1 MSKHISVVFPGQGS
15 QSQGMTEIF
24 SSDEVNN
31 LGYKNPFDFDLL
43 DIINHDEEKLN
54 KSYYTQPAL
63 VLTSLLYYQRLKNI
77 LPNQPNILA
86 GHSLGEYSALV
97 ASNAIDLHSAL
108 KLVYKRGKFMT
119 ESQNGSMMAVMGAT
133 LENIL
138 NVCDQINKEENE
150 NISAANLNSPNQI
163 VLGGLES
170 SIDIAQVKLKE
181 LGAKRCIKLKVATA
195 SHCKLLNDAS
205 KKLENELNLTEFI
218 SPEVDVIQNINA
230 SISSDI
236 VQIKQNL
243 VNQLTSPVQWIDT
256 MKKINHQQGIII
268 ECGPGKVLSGLA
280 KANGCENILSMS
292 SETFEDDLRNML
304 WKMYL
309 LQVLLEE

>member
-15 QSQGMTEIF
+15 QSQGMTDIF
-24 SSDEVNN
+24 SPDELNN
-31 LGYKNPFDFDLL
+31 IGYINPFDFDLL

-97 ASNAIDLHSAL
+97 ASNVIDLHSTL
-108 KLVYKRGKFMT
+108 KLVYKRGKFMS
-119 ESQNGSMMAVMGAT
+119 ESKNGSMMAVMGAT

-170 SIDIAQVKLKE
+170 SVDIAAIKLKE

-195 SHCKLLNDAS
+195 SHCKLLDDAS

-218 SPEVDVIQNINA
+218 EPEIDVIQNINA
-230 SISSDI
+230 SISLDTI
-236 VQIKQNL
+236 HIKQNL
-243 VNQLTSPVQWIDT
+243 VNQLTNPVQWIDT
-256 MKKINHQQGIII
+256 MNQINQHQGIII

-280 KANGCENILSMS
+280 KANGCENILTMS
-292 SETFEDDLRNML
+292 SPSFEDDLRNML
-304 WKMYL
+304 
-309 LQVLLEE
+309 

>member
-15 QSQGMTEIF
+15 QSQGMTDIF
-24 SSDEVNN
+24 SPDELNN
-31 LGYKNPFDFDLL
+31 IGYINPFDFDLL

-108 KLVYKRGKFMT
+108 KLVYKRGKFMS
-119 ESQNGSMMAVMGAT
+119 ESKNGSMMAVMGTT

-170 SIDIAQVKLKE
+170 SVDIAAIKLKE

-195 SHCKLLNDAS
+195 SHCKLLDDAS

-218 SPEVDVIQNINA
+218 EPEIDIIQNINA
-230 SISSDI
+230 SISSDTI
-236 VQIKQNL
+236 HIKQNL
-243 VNQLTSPVQWIDT
+243 VNQLTNPVQWIDT
-256 MKKINHQQGIII
+256 MNQINQHQGIII

-280 KANGCENILSMS
+280 KANGCENILTMS
-292 SETFEDDLRNML
+292 SPSFEDDLRNML
-304 WKMYL
+304 
-309 LQVLLEE
+309 

>member
-97 ASNAIDLHSAL
+97 ASKAIDLHSAL

-170 SIDIAQVKLKE
+170 SIDIAQAKLKE

-256 MKKINHQQGIII
+256 MKKINQHQGIII

-280 KANGCENILSMS
+280 KANGCENILTMS

-304 WKMYL
+304 
-309 LQVLLEE
+309 

>member
-15 QSQGMTEIF
+15 QSQGMTDIF
-24 SSDEVNN
+24 SPDELNN
-31 LGYKNPFDFDLL
+31 IGYINPFDFDLL

-54 KSYYTQPAL
+54 KSYFTQPAL

-108 KLVYKRGKFMT
+108 KLVYKRGKFMS
-119 ESQNGSMMAVMGAT
+119 ESKNGSMMAVMGAT

-170 SIDIAQVKLKE
+170 SVDIAAIKLKE

-195 SHCKLLNDAS
+195 SHCKLLDDAS

-218 SPEVDVIQNINA
+218 EPEIDVIQNINA
-230 SISSDI
+230 SISLDTI
-236 VQIKQNL
+236 HIKQNL
-243 VNQLTSPVQWIDT
+243 VNQLTNPVQWIDT
-256 MKKINHQQGIII
+256 MNQINQHQGIII

-280 KANGCENILSMS
+280 KANGCENILTMS
-292 SETFEDDLRNML
+292 SPSFEDDLRNML
-304 WKMYL
+304 
-309 LQVLLEE
+309 

>member
-24 SSDEVNN
+24 SSDEINN

-256 MKKINHQQGIII
+256 MKKINQHQGIII

-280 KANGCENILSMS
+280 KANGCENILTMS
-292 SETFEDDLRNML
+292 SEKFEDDLRNML
-304 WKMYL
+304 
-309 LQVLLEE
+309 

>member
-304 WKMYL
+304 
-309 LQVLLEE
+309 

>member
-97 ASNAIDLHSAL
+97 ASNAIDIHSAL
-108 KLVYKRGKFMT
+108 KLVYKRGKFMA
-119 ESQNGSMMAVMGAT
+119 ESKNGSMMAVMGTT

-256 MKKINHQQGIII
+256 MKKINQQQGIII

-304 WKMYL
+304 
-309 LQVLLEE
+309 

>member
-15 QSQGMTEIF
+15 QSQGMTDIF
-24 SSDEVNN
+24 SPDELNN
-31 LGYKNPFDFDLL
+31 IGYINPFDFDLL

-54 KSYYTQPAL
+54 KSYYTQPSL

-108 KLVYKRGKFMT
+108 KLVYKRGKFMS
-119 ESQNGSMMAVMGAT
+119 ESKNGSMMAVMGAT

-170 SIDIAQVKLKE
+170 SVDIAAIKLKE

-195 SHCKLLNDAS
+195 SHCKLLDDAS

-218 SPEVDVIQNINA
+218 EPEIDVIQNINA
-230 SISSDI
+230 SISLDTI
-236 VQIKQNL
+236 HIKQNL
-243 VNQLTSPVQWIDT
+243 VNQLTNPVQWIDT
-256 MKKINHQQGIII
+256 MNQINQHQGIII

-280 KANGCENILSMS
+280 KANGCENILTMS
-292 SETFEDDLRNML
+292 SPSFEDDLRNML
-304 WKMYL
+304 
-309 LQVLLEE
+309 

>member
-15 QSQGMTEIF
+15 QSQGMTDIF
-24 SSDEVNN
+24 SPDELNN
-31 LGYKNPFDFDLL
+31 IGYINPFDFDLL

-108 KLVYKRGKFMT
+108 KLVYKRGKFMS
-119 ESQNGSMMAVMGAT
+119 ESKNGSMMAVMGTT

-170 SIDIAQVKLKE
+170 SVDIAAIKLKE

-195 SHCKLLNDAS
+195 SHCKLLDDAS

-218 SPEVDVIQNINA
+218 EPEIDVIQNINA
-230 SISSDI
+230 SISSDTI
-236 VQIKQNL
+236 HIKQNL
-243 VNQLTSPVQWIDT
+243 VNQLTNPVQWIDT
-256 MKKINHQQGIII
+256 MNQINQYQGIII

-280 KANGCENILSMS
+280 KANGCENILTMS
-292 SETFEDDLRNML
+292 SPSFEDDLRNML
-304 WKMYL
+304 
-309 LQVLLEE
+309 

>member
-24 SSDEVNN
+24 SSDEINN

-97 ASNAIDLHSAL
+97 ASNAIDIHSAL
-108 KLVYKRGKFMT
+108 KLVYKRGKFMS
-119 ESQNGSMMAVMGAT
+119 ESKNGSMMAVMGTT

-138 NVCDQINKEENE
+138 KVCDQINREENE

-170 SIDIAQVKLKE
+170 SIDIAAIKLKE

-236 VQIKQNL
+236 IQIKQNL

-256 MKKINHQQGIII
+256 MKQINQHQGIII

-280 KANGCENILSMS
+280 KANGCENILTMS
-292 SETFEDDLRNML
+292 SATFEDDLRNML
-304 WKMYL
+304 
-309 LQVLLEE
+309 

>member
-15 QSQGMTEIF
+15 QSHGMTETF
-24 SSDEVNN
+24 TPDELYN

-43 DIINHDEEKLN
+43 DIINNDEEKLN

-108 KLVYKRGKFMT
+108 KLVYKRGKFMS
-119 ESQNGSMMAVMGAT
+119 ESKNGSMMAVMGAT

-170 SIDIAQVKLKE
+170 SVDIAAIKLKE

-195 SHCKLLNDAS
+195 SHCKLLDDAS

-218 SPEVDVIQNINA
+218 EPEIDVIQNINA
-230 SISSDI
+230 SISSDTI
-236 VQIKQNL
+236 HIKQNL

-256 MKKINHQQGIII
+256 MNQINQHQGIII

-280 KANGCENILSMS
+280 KANGCENILTMS
-292 SETFEDDLRNML
+292 SPSFEDDLRNML
-304 WKMYL
+304 
-309 LQVLLEE
+309 

>member
-15 QSQGMTEIF
+15 QSQGMTDIF
-24 SSDEVNN
+24 SSDELNN
-31 LGYKNPFDFDLL
+31 IGYINPFDFDLL

-108 KLVYKRGKFMT
+108 KLVYKRGKFMS
-119 ESQNGSMMAVMGAT
+119 ESKNGSMMAVMGAT

-170 SIDIAQVKLKE
+170 SVDIAAIKLKE

-195 SHCKLLNDAS
+195 SHCKLLDDAS

-218 SPEVDVIQNINA
+218 EPEIDVIQNINA
-230 SISSDI
+230 SISSDTI
-236 VQIKQNL
+236 HIKQNL
-243 VNQLTSPVQWIDT
+243 VNQLTNPVQWIDT
-256 MKKINHQQGIII
+256 MNQINQHQGIII

-280 KANGCENILSMS
+280 KANGCENILTMS
-292 SETFEDDLRNML
+292 SPSFEDDLRNML
-304 WKMYL
+304 
-309 LQVLLEE
+309 

>member
-15 QSQGMTEIF
+15 QSQGMTDIF
-24 SSDEVNN
+24 SPDELNN
-31 LGYKNPFDFDLL
+31 IGYVNPFDFDLL

-108 KLVYKRGKFMT
+108 KLVYKRGKFMS
-119 ESQNGSMMAVMGAT
+119 ESKNGSMMAVMGAT

-170 SIDIAQVKLKE
+170 SVDIAAIKLKE

-195 SHCKLLNDAS
+195 SHCKLLDDAS

-218 SPEVDVIQNINA
+218 EPEIDVIQNINA
-230 SISSDI
+230 SISSDTI
-236 VQIKQNL
+236 HIKQNL
-243 VNQLTSPVQWIDT
+243 VNQLTNPVQWIDT
-256 MKKINHQQGIII
+256 MNQINQHQGIII

-280 KANGCENILSMS
+280 KANGCENILTMS
-292 SETFEDDLRNML
+292 SASFEDDLRNML
-304 WKMYL
+304 
-309 LQVLLEE
+309 

>member
-24 SSDEVNN
+24 SSDEINN

-236 VQIKQNL
+236 IQIKQNL

-256 MKKINHQQGIII
+256 MKQINQHQGIII

-304 WKMYL
+304 
-309 LQVLLEE
+309 

>member
-15 QSQGMTEIF
+15 QSQGMTDIF
-24 SSDEVNN
+24 SPDELNN
-31 LGYKNPFDFDLL
+31 IGYINPFDFDLL

-108 KLVYKRGKFMT
+108 KLVYKRGKFMS
-119 ESQNGSMMAVMGAT
+119 ESKNGSMMAVMGAT

-138 NVCDQINKEENE
+138 NVCDQINKEEHE

-170 SIDIAQVKLKE
+170 SVDIAAIKLKE

-195 SHCKLLNDAS
+195 SHCKLLDDAS

-218 SPEVDVIQNINA
+218 EPEIDVIQNINA
-230 SISSDI
+230 SISSDTI
-236 VQIKQNL
+236 HIKQNL
-243 VNQLTSPVQWIDT
+243 VNQLTNPVQWIDT
-256 MKKINHQQGIII
+256 MNQINQHQGIII

-280 KANGCENILSMS
+280 KANGCENILTMS
-292 SETFEDDLRNML
+292 SPSFEDDLRNML
-304 WKMYL
+304 
-309 LQVLLEE
+309 

>member
-15 QSQGMTEIF
+15 QSQGMTDIF
-24 SSDEVNN
+24 SSDELNN
-31 LGYKNPFDFDLL
+31 IGYINPFDFDLL

-54 KSYYTQPAL
+54 KSYFTQPAL

-108 KLVYKRGKFMT
+108 KLVYKRGKFMS
-119 ESQNGSMMAVMGAT
+119 ESKNGSMMAVMGAT

-170 SIDIAQVKLKE
+170 SVNIATIKLKE

-195 SHCKLLNDAS
+195 SHCKLLDDAS

-218 SPEVDVIQNINA
+218 EPEIDVIQNINA
-230 SISSDI
+230 SISSDTI
-236 VQIKQNL
+236 HIKQNL
-243 VNQLTSPVQWIDT
+243 VNQLTNPVQWIDT
-256 MKKINHQQGIII
+256 MNQINQHQGIII

-280 KANGCENILSMS
+280 KANGCENILTMS
-292 SETFEDDLRNML
+292 SPSFEDDLRNML
-304 WKMYL
+304 
-309 LQVLLEE
+309 

>member
-15 QSQGMTEIF
+15 QSQGMTDIF
-24 SSDEVNN
+24 SSEELNN
-31 LGYKNPFDFDLL
+31 IGYINPFAFALL

-108 KLVYKRGKFMT
+108 KLVYKRGKFMS
-119 ESQNGSMMAVMGAT
+119 ESKNGSMMAVMGAT
-133 LENIL
+133 LDNIL

-170 SIDIAQVKLKE
+170 SVDIAAIKLKE

-195 SHCKLLNDAS
+195 SHCKLLDDAS

-218 SPEVDVIQNINA
+218 EPEIDVIQNINA
-230 SISSDI
+230 SISLDTIDI
-236 VQIKQNL
+236 KRNL
-243 VNQLTSPVQWIDT
+243 VNQLTNPVQWIDT
-256 MKKINHQQGIII
+256 MNQINQHQGIII

-280 KANGCENILSMS
+280 KANGCENILTMS
-292 SETFEDDLRNML
+292 SPSFEDDLRNML
-304 WKMYL
+304 
-309 LQVLLEE
+309 

>member
-15 QSQGMTEIF
+15 QSQGMTDIF
-24 SSDEVNN
+24 SPDELNN
-31 LGYKNPFDFDLL
+31 IGYINPFDFDLL

-119 ESQNGSMMAVMGAT
+119 ESKNGSMMAVMGAT

-170 SIDIAQVKLKE
+170 SVDIAAIKLKE

-195 SHCKLLNDAS
+195 SHCKLLDDAS

-218 SPEVDVIQNINA
+218 EPEIDVIQNINA
-230 SISSDI
+230 SISSNTTH
-236 VQIKQNL
+236 IKKNL
-243 VNQLTSPVQWIDT
+243 VNQLTNPVQWIDT
-256 MKKINHQQGIII
+256 MNQINQHQGIII

-280 KANGCENILSMS
+280 KANGCENILTMS
-292 SETFEDDLRNML
+292 SPSFEDDLRNML
-304 WKMYL
+304 
-309 LQVLLEE
+309 

>member
-97 ASNAIDLHSAL
+97 ASKAIDLHSAL

-119 ESQNGSMMAVMGAT
+119 ESQNGSMMAVMGAN

-170 SIDIAQVKLKE
+170 SIDIAQAKLKE

-256 MKKINHQQGIII
+256 MKKINQHQGIII

-280 KANGCENILSMS
+280 KANGCENILTMS

-304 WKMYL
+304 
-309 LQVLLEE
+309 

>member
-15 QSQGMTEIF
+15 QSQGMTDIF
-24 SSDEVNN
+24 SSDELNN
-31 LGYKNPFDFDLL
+31 IGYINPFDFDLL

-54 KSYYTQPAL
+54 KSYFTQPAL

-108 KLVYKRGKFMT
+108 KLVYKRGKFMS
-119 ESQNGSMMAVMGAT
+119 ESKNGSMMAVMGAT

-170 SIDIAQVKLKE
+170 SVDIAAIKLKE

-195 SHCKLLNDAS
+195 SHCKLLDDAS

-218 SPEVDVIQNINA
+218 EPEIDVIQNINA
-230 SISSDI
+230 SISSDTI
-236 VQIKQNL
+236 HIKQNL
-243 VNQLTSPVQWIDT
+243 VNQLTNPVQWIDT
-256 MKKINHQQGIII
+256 MNQINQHQGIII

-280 KANGCENILSMS
+280 KANGCENILTMS
-292 SETFEDDLRNML
+292 SPSFEDDLRNML
-304 WKMYL
+304 
-309 LQVLLEE
+309 

>member
-77 LPNQPNILA
+77 LPNQPTILA

-170 SIDIAQVKLKE
+170 SIDIAQAKLKE

-236 VQIKQNL
+236 VEIKQNL

-256 MKKINHQQGIII
+256 MKKINQHQGIII

-280 KANGCENILSMS
+280 KANGCENILTMS

-304 WKMYL
+304 
-309 LQVLLEE
+309 

>member
-77 LPNQPNILA
+77 LPNQPTILA

-97 ASNAIDLHSAL
+97 ASKAIDLHSAL

-170 SIDIAQVKLKE
+170 SIDIAQAKLKE

-256 MKKINHQQGIII
+256 MKKINQHQGIII

-280 KANGCENILSMS
+280 KANGCENILTMS

-304 WKMYL
+304 
-309 LQVLLEE
+309 

>member
-24 SSDEVNN
+24 SSDEINN

-133 LENIL
+133 LENVL

-236 VQIKQNL
+236 IQIKQNL

-256 MKKINHQQGIII
+256 MKQINQHQGIII

-280 KANGCENILSMS
+280 KANGCENILTMS

-304 WKMYL
+304 
-309 LQVLLEE
+309 

>member
-15 QSQGMTEIF
+15 QSQGMTDIF
-24 SSDEVNN
+24 SSDELNN
-31 LGYKNPFDFDLL
+31 IGYINPFDFDLL

-108 KLVYKRGKFMT
+108 KLVYKRGKFMS
-119 ESQNGSMMAVMGAT
+119 ESKNGSMMAVMGAT

-170 SIDIAQVKLKE
+170 SVDIAAIKLKE

-195 SHCKLLNDAS
+195 SHCKLMDDAS
-205 KKLENELNLTEFI
+205 KKLENELNSTEFI
-218 SPEVDVIQNINA
+218 EPEIDVIQNINA
-230 SISSDI
+230 SISSDNI
-236 VQIKQNL
+236 HIKQNL
-243 VNQLTSPVQWIDT
+243 VNQLKSPVQWIDT
-256 MKKINHQQGIII
+256 MNQINQHQGIII

-280 KANGCENILSMS
+280 KANGCENILTMS
-292 SETFEDDLRNML
+292 SPSFEDDLRNML
-304 WKMYL
+304 
-309 LQVLLEE
+309 

>member
-24 SSDEVNN
+24 SSDEINN

-138 NVCDQINKEENE
+138 NVCDQINKEEDE

-236 VQIKQNL
+236 IQIKQNL

-256 MKKINHQQGIII
+256 MKQINQHQGIII

-280 KANGCENILSMS
+280 KANGCENILTMS
-292 SETFEDDLRNML
+292 SATFEDDLRNML
-304 WKMYL
+304 
-309 LQVLLEE
+309 

>member
-15 QSQGMTEIF
+15 QSQGMTDIF
-24 SSDEVNN
+24 SPDELNN
-31 LGYKNPFDFDLL
+31 IGYINPFDFDLL

-77 LPNQPNILA
+77 LPNQPNTLA

-108 KLVYKRGKFMT
+108 KLVYKRGKVMS
-119 ESQNGSMMAVMGAT
+119 ESKNGSMMAVMGTT

-170 SIDIAQVKLKE
+170 SVDIAAIKLKE
-181 LGAKRCIKLKVATA
+181 LGVKRCIKLKVATA
-195 SHCKLLNDAS
+195 SHCKLLDDAS

-218 SPEVDVIQNINA
+218 EPDIDVIQNINA
-230 SISSDI
+230 LISLDTI
-236 VQIKQNL
+236 HIKQNL
-243 VNQLTSPVQWIDT
+243 VNQLTNPVQWIDT
-256 MKKINHQQGIII
+256 MNQIKQHQGIII

-280 KANGCENILSMS
+280 KANGWENILTMS
-292 SETFEDDLRNML
+292 SATFEDDLRNML
-304 WKMYL
+304 
-309 LQVLLEE
+309 

>member
-24 SSDEVNN
+24 SSDEINN

-133 LENIL
+133 LENVL

-170 SIDIAQVKLKE
+170 SIDIAQAKLKE
-181 LGAKRCIKLKVATA
+181 LGSKRCIKLKVATA

-205 KKLENELNLTEFI
+205 KKLENELYLTEFI

-256 MKKINHQQGIII
+256 MKKINQHQGIII

-280 KANGCENILSMS
+280 KANGCENILTMS

-304 WKMYL
+304 
-309 LQVLLEE
+309 

>member
-15 QSQGMTEIF
+15 QSQGMTDIF
-24 SSDEVNN
+24 SSDELNSI
-31 LGYKNPFDFDLL
+31 GYINPFDFDLL

-97 ASNAIDLHSAL
+97 ASNAIDLHSVL
-108 KLVYKRGKFMT
+108 KLVHKRGKFMS
-119 ESQNGSMMAVMGAT
+119 ESKNGSMMAVMGAT

-170 SIDIAQVKLKE
+170 SVDIAAIKLKE

-195 SHCKLLNDAS
+195 SHCKLMDDAS
-205 KKLENELNLTEFI
+205 KKLENELNSTEFI
-218 SPEVDVIQNINA
+218 EPEIDVIQNINA
-230 SISSDI
+230 SISSDTI
-236 VQIKQNL
+236 HIKHNL
-243 VNQLTSPVQWIDT
+243 VNQLTNPVQWIDT
-256 MKKINHQQGIII
+256 MNQINQHQGIII

-280 KANGCENILSMS
+280 KANGSENILTMS
-292 SETFEDDLRNML
+292 SPTFEDDLRNML
-304 WKMYL
+304 
-309 LQVLLEE
+309 

>member
-15 QSQGMTEIF
+15 QSQGMTDIF
-24 SSDEVNN
+24 SSDELNN
-31 LGYKNPFDFDLL
+31 IGYINPFDFDLL

-256 MKKINHQQGIII
+256 MKKINQHQGIII

-280 KANGCENILSMS
+280 KANGCENILTMS

-304 WKMYL
+304 
-309 LQVLLEE
+309 

>member
-15 QSQGMTEIF
+15 QSQGMTDIF
-24 SSDEVNN
+24 SPDELNN
-31 LGYKNPFDFDLL
+31 IGYINPFDFDLL

-108 KLVYKRGKFMT
+108 KLVYKRGKFMS
-119 ESQNGSMMAVMGAT
+119 ESKNGSMMAVMGAT

-150 NISAANLNSPNQI
+150 NISPANLNSPNQI

-170 SIDIAQVKLKE
+170 SVDIAAIKLKE

-195 SHCKLLNDAS
+195 SHCKLLDDAS

-218 SPEVDVIQNINA
+218 EPEIDVIQNINA
-230 SISSDI
+230 SISLDTI
-236 VQIKQNL
+236 HIKQNL
-243 VNQLTSPVQWIDT
+243 VNQLTNPVQWIDT
-256 MKKINHQQGIII
+256 MNQINQHHDVG
-268 ECGPGKVLSGLA
+268 
-280 KANGCENILSMS
+280 
-292 SETFEDDLRNML
+292 
-304 WKMYL
+304 
-309 LQVLLEE
+309 

>member
-24 SSDEVNN
+24 SSDEINN

-77 LPNQPNILA
+77 LPNQPTILA

-170 SIDIAQVKLKE
+170 SIDIAQAKLKE

-256 MKKINHQQGIII
+256 MKKINQHQGIII

-280 KANGCENILSMS
+280 KANGCENILTMS

-304 WKMYL
+304 
-309 LQVLLEE
+309 

>member
-1 MSKHISVVFPGQGS
+1 MFSVVFPGQGS
-15 QSQGMTEIF
+15 QIVGMGKEF
-24 SSDEVNN
+24 FDKYSLVKNLFKEADEVLDFN
-31 LGYKNPFDFDLL
+31 LSKLILEGPKDELDLT
-43 DIINHDEEKLN
+43 IN
-54 KSYYTQPAL
+54 TQPAIFL
-63 VLTSLLYYQRLKNI
+63 ISFSIFNVLTKELNI
-77 LPNQPNILA
+77 DLHQAKYFA

-119 ESQNGSMMAVMGAT
+119 ESQNGSMMAVMGAN

-170 SIDIAQVKLKE
+170 SIDIAQAKLKE

-256 MKKINHQQGIII
+256 MKKINQHQGIII

-280 KANGCENILSMS
+280 KANGCENILTMS

-304 WKMYL
+304 
-309 LQVLLEE
+309 

>member
-15 QSQGMTEIF
+15 QSHGMTEIF

-31 LGYKNPFDFDLL
+31 LGYINPFDFDLL

-97 ASNAIDLHSAL
+97 ASNAIDLNSAL

-138 NVCDQINKEENE
+138 NVCDQINKEEDE

-236 VQIKQNL
+236 IQIKQNL

-256 MKKINHQQGIII
+256 MKQINQHQGIII

-280 KANGCENILSMS
+280 KANGCENILTMS
-292 SETFEDDLRNML
+292 SATFEDDLRNML
-304 WKMYL
+304 
-309 LQVLLEE
+309 

>member
-15 QSQGMTEIF
+15 QSQGMTDIF
-24 SSDEVNN
+24 SSDELNN
-31 LGYKNPFDFDLL
+31 IGYINPFDFDLL

-54 KSYYTQPAL
+54 KSYFTQPAL

-108 KLVYKRGKFMT
+108 KLVYKRGKFMS
-119 ESQNGSMMAVMGAT
+119 ESKNGSMMAVMGAT

-170 SIDIAQVKLKE
+170 SVDIAAIKLKE

-195 SHCKLLNDAS
+195 SHCKLLDDAS

-218 SPEVDVIQNINA
+218 EPEIDVIQNINA
-230 SISSDI
+230 SISLDTI
-236 VQIKQNL
+236 HIKQNL
-243 VNQLTSPVQWIDT
+243 VNQLTNPVQWIDT
-256 MKKINHQQGIII
+256 MNQINQHQGIII

-280 KANGCENILSMS
+280 KANGCENILTMS
-292 SETFEDDLRNML
+292 SPSFEDDLRNML
-304 WKMYL
+304 
-309 LQVLLEE
+309 

>member
-24 SSDEVNN
+24 SSDELNN
-31 LGYKNPFDFDLL
+31 LGYINPFNFDLL

-97 ASNAIDLHSAL
+97 ASNAIDLHSTL
-108 KLVYKRGKFMT
+108 KLVYKRGKFMS
-119 ESQNGSMMAVMGAT
+119 ESKNGSMMAVMGAT

-170 SIDIAQVKLKE
+170 SVDIAAIKLKE

-195 SHCKLLNDAS
+195 SHCKLLDDAS

-218 SPEVDVIQNINA
+218 EPEIDVIQNINA
-230 SISSDI
+230 SISLDTI
-236 VQIKQNL
+236 HIKQNL
-243 VNQLTSPVQWIDT
+243 VNQLTNPVQWIDT
-256 MKKINHQQGIII
+256 MNQINQHQGIII

-280 KANGCENILSMS
+280 KANGCENILTMS
-292 SETFEDDLRNML
+292 SPSFEDDLRNML
-304 WKMYL
+304 
-309 LQVLLEE
+309 

>member
-15 QSQGMTEIF
+15 QSQGMTDIF
-24 SSDEVNN
+24 SSDELNN
-31 LGYKNPFDFDLL
+31 IGYINPFDFDLL

-108 KLVYKRGKFMT
+108 KLVYKRGKFMS
-119 ESQNGSMMAVMGAT
+119 ESKNGSMMAVMGAT

-170 SIDIAQVKLKE
+170 SVDIAAIKLKE

-195 SHCKLLNDAS
+195 SHCKLLDDAS

-218 SPEVDVIQNINA
+218 EPEIDVIQNINA
-230 SISSDI
+230 SISSDTI
-236 VQIKQNL
+236 HIKQNL
-243 VNQLTSPVQWIDT
+243 VNQLTNPVQWIDT
-256 MKKINHQQGIII
+256 MNQINQHQGIII

-280 KANGCENILSMS
+280 KANGCENILTMS
-292 SETFEDDLRNML
+292 SATFEDDLRNML
-304 WKMYL
+304 
-309 LQVLLEE
+309 